1 MLLYTQVDGESAP
14 EGLVLSGADATVA
27 ELLARAGVSR
37 SAQGRRVVLPFEA
50 DDNARLADVGLRS
63 GDLVRLGTTGEPV
76 TERSEPESIGQ
87 VPEAV
92 QPEPPRQRRAA
103 RLSEYEELTQLLQWH
118 APYHINGKG
127 ASQQVWTDE
136 STALRSMDWERYRSP
151 DKLYYRTY
159 VSAQARAERAV
170 QTAFAFAEETGQ
182 LESVDAERVARLREL
197 LGALQYPAWGL
208 CVLHQY
214 TTRFALSS
222 WIAGATE
229 FMMFDELRHA
239 QLYGR
244 LTLAYEE
251 AHGGFDNGDS
261 VWLESPRFQPL
272 RKMIEELMCVLD
284 WGQAVLVAG
293 LIVEPILSAASRA
306 LLEFGSLR
314 AGDALTGFVCQSIE
328 RDQQRHRESSQALLM
343 LVCEDAEHGEAN
355 RRVIGVWAASWLPR
369 VQSAIDALAGG
380 SVEAAAAA
388 TDASERLRAQL
399 AACGVAVD
407 LPVGGNVLEGAL

>member
-1 MLLYTQVDGESAP
+1 MLLYTLVDGESAP

-27 ELLARAGVSR
+27 ELLSRAEASR

-50 DDNARLADVGLRS
+50 EDHVRLAEVGLRS

-76 TERSEPESIGQ
+76 PEISH
-87 VPEAV
+87 PEALV
-92 QPEPPRQRRAA
+92 PVLEDAQPEPPRQRRAA
-103 RLSEYEELTQLLQWH
+103 RLSEYEEMTQLLQWH
-118 APYHINGKG
+118 APYHINGDD
-127 ASQQVWTDE
+127 ASKQVWTDE

-159 VSAQARAERAV
+159 VNAQARAERAV

-182 LESVDAERVARLREL
+182 LEAVDAERVAGLREL
-197 LGALQYPAWGL
+197 LAAMQYPAWGL

-239 QLYGR
+239 QLYAR

-251 AHGGFDNGDS
+251 AHGGFDQGDA

-272 RKMIEELMCVLD
+272 RRVIEELMCVLD
-284 WGQAVLVAG
+284 WGQAILVAG
-293 LIVEPILSAASRA
+293 LVVEPILSAGFRS
-306 LLEFGSLR
+306 LLESGSLR

-328 RDQQRHRESSQALLM
+328 RDQQRHRESSEALLA
-343 LVCEDAEHGEAN
+343 LVCEDVDYGEAN
-355 RRVIGVWAASWLPR
+355 RQVVGQWAASWLPR
-369 VQSAIDALAGG
+369 VQAAIDALVDGHA
-380 SVEAAAAA
+380 EAAAAA
-388 TDASERLRAQL
+388 AAAAERLRAQL
-399 AACGVAVD
+399 AACGVAID
-407 LPVGGNVLEGAL
+407 LPVGGSVLEGAL

>member
-1 MLLYTQVDGESAP
+1 MLLYTQVGGESAP

-27 ELLARAGVSR
+27 ELLARAGASR

-50 DDNARLADVGLRS
+50 ADNARLADVGLRS

-76 TERSEPESIGQ
+76 PETSKPEPVGQ
-87 VPEAV
+87 VPEAA
-92 QPEPPRQRRAA
+92 QPEPPRQKRAA

-118 APYHINGKG
+118 APYHINGEG

-170 QTAFAFAEETGQ
+170 QTAFAFAEDTGQ
-182 LESVDAERVARLREL
+182 LEAVDAERVARLREL
-197 LGALQYPAWGL
+197 LGAMQYPAWGL

-244 LTLAYEE
+244 LTLAYQE
-251 AHGGFDNGDS
+251 ARGGFDKGDS

-272 RKMIEELMCVLD
+272 RRVIEELMCVLD

-293 LIVEPILSAASRA
+293 LIVEPILSATSRT
-306 LLEFGSLR
+306 LLESGSLR

-328 RDQQRHRESSQALLM
+328 RDQQRHRESSEALLK
-343 LVCEDAEHGEAN
+343 LACEDAEHGEAN

-369 VQSAIDALAGG
+369 VQSAIDALADG

-388 TDASERLRAQL
+388 ADASERLRAQL
-399 AACGVAVD
+399 ADCGVALD
-407 LPVGGNVLEGAL
+407 LPVGGNVLEGAQ